1 MAPYYLALGYLV
13 ELLALDIIFSVTPPA
28 LLTEPLPSL
37 DIVVGLAWKV
47 ARLVMNGYID
57 IYLLVL
63 QSMSGID
70 I

>member
-37 DIVVGLAWKV
+37 DIVVGLA
-47 ARLVMNGYID
+47 
-57 IYLLVL
+57 
-63 QSMSGID
+63 
-70 I
+70 